1 MKNTRREFLAA
12 TGAVGAAG
20 LAGCT
25 GQLTSEG
32 AAFEAT
38 EATLSANVQ
47 NETGYSHYRTVE
59 DVQTREFSRFGISR
73 TVEVTS
79 VISEYDRAI
88 ELGFLGTRIQAAVFA
103 TLSTPTIT
111 ILGRD
116 FNPIADMDTV
126 AIAEM
131 IQDRYD
137 NIRNVQEDA
146 SFETE
151 VAGETTAVTRFTADA
166 RLVEIGQGIE
176 IYLYVS
182 EPVELGEDF
191 VVTLAGHPT
200 AFGRNESTVRT
211 LMGGVEHSGE

>member
-1 MKNTRREFLAA
+1 MKKTRREFLAA
-12 TGAVGAAG
+12 TGVAGAAG
-20 LAGCT
+20 MAGCT
-25 GQLTSEG
+25 GQLTAEG
-32 AAFEAT
+32 AAFGAT
-38 EATLSANVQ
+38 EASLSPSVQ
-47 NETGYSHYRTVE
+47 SDTGYSYHQTVE
-59 DVQTREFSRFGISR
+59 DTQSRQFSRFGISR

-103 TLSTPTIT
+103 TLSTPQIS

-116 FNPIADMDTV
+116 FNPIAEMPAA

-137 NIRNVQEDA
+137 SIRNVQEDA
-146 SFETE
+146 SFEAE
-151 VAGETTAVTRFTADA
+151 VAGKTTAVTRFTADA
-166 RLVEIGQGIE
+166 RLVEIGEGIE
-176 IYLYVS
+176 IYLYIS

-211 LMGGVEHSGE
+211 LMGGVEH